1 MGTWGIHKKR
11 RDFYGGGFLDV
22 LRNIGGV
29 VGSIAKPVL
38 GVVSGIGG
46 AIGNAIKPGAGDDF
60 RRGVGIVQ
68 NALGGGYPG
77 GGYPGGGAECSPIAP
92 AQNYGSTLRHNK
104 MIPRLDSDSDET
116 D

>member
-1 MGTWGIHKKR
+1 MRYSEKR
-11 RDFYGGGFLDV
+11 KDFYGGRFLDV
-22 LRNIGGV
+22 LKTIGGV

-68 NALGGGYPG
+68 NAVGGGYSGGGYPG
-77 GGYPGGGAECSPIAP
+77 GGCSPIAP

>member
-22 LRNIGGV
+22 LRTIGGAL
-29 VGSIAKPVL
+29 GSIAKPAL
-38 GVVSGIGG
+38 GLVSGIGG

-77 GGYPGGGAECSPIAP
+77 GGYPGGGCDPLMP
-92 AQNYGSTLRHNK
+92 AQNKGSTLRYNK
-104 MIPRLDSDSDET
+104 MIPRLDSDSDES

>member
-1 MGTWGIHKKR
+1 MRYSEKR
-11 RDFYGGGFLDV
+11 KDFYGGRFLDV
-22 LRNIGGV
+22 LKTIGGV

-60 RRGVGIVQ
+60 KRGVGMVQ

-77 GGYPGGGAECSPIAP
+77 GGYPGGGAECRP

-104 MIPRLDSDSDET
+104 MIPRLDSDSDES